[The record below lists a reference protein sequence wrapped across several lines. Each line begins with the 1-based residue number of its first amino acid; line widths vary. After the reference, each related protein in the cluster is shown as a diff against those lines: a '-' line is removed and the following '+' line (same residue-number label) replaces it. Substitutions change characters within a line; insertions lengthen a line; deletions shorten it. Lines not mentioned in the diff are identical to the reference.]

1 MKPSMP
7 TTTSPSPLKAKTMD
21 IRPHLPSLTL
31 LCLGV
36 LAACSSSPLQ
46 NAQLDEARASLRVA
60 QSDPAIAGLSGLE
73 LRQAQEALATAEAA
87 LAAREDTPTVDHL
100 AYLAQQRIHLLH
112 HAGSRRGA
120 ELAVAQAN
128 SERDQL
134 RLQARTQEANT
145 AQRQAAASQR
155 DAQSSQR
162 DAQVAQRDAQQAQ
175 RSAETSQRDAQSAQ
189 LDAQAAQQQAAQ
201 AERVAAS
208 LTAQLRE
215 LQATQ
220 TNRGMVVTLGDVLF
234 DNNQA
239 QLKSGSLRSLDKL
252 VVFLQTYPQRKALI
266 EGFTDSVGADEANRQ
281 LSARRADAVR
291 HALVSMGVAADRLSA
306 MGFGEAHPVAG
317 NDSASGRQMNR
328 RVEILLSDDRGV
340 IVPR

>member
-1 MKPSMP
+1 
-7 TTTSPSPLKAKTMD
+7 MD

-36 LAACSSSPLQ
+36 LAACSSAPVT
-46 NAQLDEARASLRVA
+46 NARVDEARASLRQAESQPVTV
-60 QSDPAIAGLSGLE
+60 GLSGLE

-87 LAAREDTPTVDHL
+87 LARSDDTTTVDHL
-100 AYLAQQRIHLLH
+100 AYLAQQRVQLLQQ
-112 HAGSRRGA
+112 AGNRRSA

-128 SERDQL
+128 TERDQL
-134 RLQARTQEANT
+134 RLQARTQEANR
-145 AQRQAAASQR
+145 AQQQAAASQR

-162 DAQVAQRDAQQAQ
+162 EAQVAQRDARQAQ

-208 LTAQLRE
+208 LAAQLRD

-234 DNNQA
+234 DNNQD

-291 HALVSMGVAADRLSA
+291 SALVGMGVAADRLST
-306 MGFGEAHPVAG
+306 MGFGEAYPVAG

>member
-1 MKPSMP
+1 
-7 TTTSPSPLKAKTMD
+7 MD

-36 LAACSSSPLQ
+36 LVACSSTPTPTP
-46 NAQLDEARASLRVA
+46 NAQLDEARSSLRMA
-60 QSDPAIAGLSGLE
+60 ESQPMTAGLSGLE

-87 LAAREDTPTVDHL
+87 LARREDTPTVDHL
-100 AYLAQQRIHLLH
+100 AYLAQQRVQLLQQ
-112 HAGSRRGA
+112 AGNRRSA

-134 RLQARTQEANT
+134 RLQARTQEANR
-145 AQRQAAASQR
+145 AQQQAAASQR

-162 DAQVAQRDAQQAQ
+162 DAQVAQRDARQAQ
-175 RSAETSQRDAQSAQ
+175 LSAQTSQRDAQSAQ

-208 LTAQLRE
+208 LAAQLRE

-239 QLKSGSLRSLDKL
+239 QLKSGSLRSLDKR

-266 EGFTDSVGADEANRQ
+266 EGFTDSVGTDEANRQ

-291 HALVSMGVAADRLSA
+291 SALVGMGVASDRLSA
-306 MGFGEAHPVAG
+306 MGFGEAYPVAG

-328 RVEILLSDDRGV
+328 RVEILLSDDRSI